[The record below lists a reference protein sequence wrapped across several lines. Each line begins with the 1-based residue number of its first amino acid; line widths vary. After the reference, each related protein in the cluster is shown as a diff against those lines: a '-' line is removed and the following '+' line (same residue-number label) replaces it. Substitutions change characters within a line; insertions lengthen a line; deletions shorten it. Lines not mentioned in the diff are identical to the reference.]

1 MRLKVKKTATLYMI
15 GLVISLVCIGCGRK
29 QQYGKYTE
37 EQMQQIGL
45 PIKMGELPAPTGSS
59 MVLGVQ
65 SETISSDEILAIT
78 ERILKPAAAQ
88 IDEAVFLEQARP
100 IVREAIRGKVTDIL
114 LYQEARKTAPES
126 IDDMLDKAVDTEITN
141 FIASYG
147 NDYALA
153 ESKIR
158 EMGMDWQSFREYQK
172 KMIMTQSY
180 ISNKFKS
187 EKRFSQQ
194 QLRDFYEQHKYEIP
208 EVCHDS
214 SVSFSL
220 IDIQPERLAADQ
232 VAEDETPQAAAERIA
247 GELMTELNNE
257 ADFAELAKQYHG
269 GLASIGGKVTPVKI
283 EDNSLT
289 EPYNSLKEHAVQM
302 EPEQIAGPILIDG
315 HVFVLKLDTLHTGG
329 CKPFEEVQP
338 LIEQLIRDMERQQ
351 QYFQLVE
358 KLIKKTDL
366 AQMDRF
372 TDFCVQQAYRQW
384 SQS

>member
-147 NDYALA
+147 N
-153 ESKIR
+153 
-158 EMGMDWQSFREYQK
+158 G
-172 KMIMTQSY
+172 
-180 ISNKFKS
+180 
-187 EKRFSQQ
+187 
-194 QLRDFYEQHKYEIP
+194 
-208 EVCHDS
+208 
-214 SVSFSL
+214 
-220 IDIQPERLAADQ
+220 
-232 VAEDETPQAAAERIA
+232 
-247 GELMTELNNE
+247 
-257 ADFAELAKQYHG
+257 
-269 GLASIGGKVTPVKI
+269 
-283 EDNSLT
+283 
-289 EPYNSLKEHAVQM
+289 
-302 EPEQIAGPILIDG
+302 
-315 HVFVLKLDTLHTGG
+315 
-329 CKPFEEVQP
+329 
-338 LIEQLIRDMERQQ
+338 IEQ
-351 QYFQLVE
+351 VE
-358 KLIKKTDL
+358 KTLT
-366 AQMDRF
+366 
-372 TDFCVQQAYRQW
+372 V
-384 SQS
+384 